1 MYGTTIKNYN
11 ETKGT
16 KLNKTKRDAVQTNK
30 SGAQTTAKK
39 SSKRV
44 QDTKYMKINPQ
55 TNAPAYYDE
64 AENNDRA
71 NESFS
76 IKDLPIASVIITV
89 ILTMM
94 MLVMTSGFGG
104 L

>member
-16 KLNKTKRDAVQTNK
+16 KLNKAKREAVQVNK
-30 SGAQTTAKK
+30 SSTQRVAKK

-55 TNAPAYYDE
+55 TNAPAYDE
-64 AENNDRA
+64 GENDSRV